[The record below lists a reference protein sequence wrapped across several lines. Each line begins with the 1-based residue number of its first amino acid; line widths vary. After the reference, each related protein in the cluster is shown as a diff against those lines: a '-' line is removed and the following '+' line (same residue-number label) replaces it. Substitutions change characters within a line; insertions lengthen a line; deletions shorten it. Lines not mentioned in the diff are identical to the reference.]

1 MQSNRST
8 RLWVNYVLVRDLPKT
23 WGDSKVNDK
32 SLLMTGALDT
42 ESVTGDITFVRTL
55 IANVC
60 FVGEPSKGDWVL
72 IDTGLESMVD
82 ALEKEAIERYGR
94 LPKAII
100 LTHGH
105 FDHVGGVITL
115 SERWQVP
122 VYAHPLELPFLTGK
136 QDYPP
141 ADPSVGGRLMAG
153 ISPIYPHKAIVLENG
168 VHSLPSNGSVPYLP
182 DWRWIHTPGHSPGH
196 ISLYRDSDGTLI
208 AGDAF
213 ITVKQESALSVISQD
228 IELNGP
234 PAYFT
239 PDWEQAKES
248 VQKLAALKPQRAVTG
263 HGRPVSGEQLIIG
276 LSHLAENFEEL
287 AVPEHG
293 RYVDEHNL

>member
-1 MQSNRST
+1 M
-8 RLWVNYVLVRDLPKT
+8 
-23 WGDSKVNDK
+23 NDK
-32 SLLMTGALDT
+32 SMLKTGALDV
-42 ESVTGDITFVRTL
+42 ESVTSDITFVRSL

-60 FVGEPSKGDWVL
+60 FVGDPSRGDWVL
-72 IDTGLESMVD
+72 IDTGLESVVD
-82 ALEKEAIERYGR
+82 ALEREAIERYGR
-94 LPKAII
+94 SPKAII

-105 FDHVGGVITL
+105 FDHVGGAITL
-115 SERWQVP
+115 SDRLQAP

-141 ADPSVGGRLMAG
+141 GDPSVGGGLMAG
-153 ISPIYPHKAIVLENG
+153 ISPIYPHKAIDMG
-168 VHSLPSNGSVPYLP
+168 DRIHSLPQGGSVPYLP

-196 ISLYRDSDGTLI
+196 ISLYRDSDRTLI

-213 ITVKQESALSVISQD
+213 ITVKQESALSVISQE
-228 IELNGP
+228 IEFSGP

-248 VQKLAALKPQRAVTG
+248 VKKLADLKPQRAITG
-263 HGRPVSGEQLIIG
+263 HGRPVSGEQLMRG
-276 LSHLAENFEEL
+276 LSRLAENFDEL

-293 RYVDEHNL
+293 RYVDKHN